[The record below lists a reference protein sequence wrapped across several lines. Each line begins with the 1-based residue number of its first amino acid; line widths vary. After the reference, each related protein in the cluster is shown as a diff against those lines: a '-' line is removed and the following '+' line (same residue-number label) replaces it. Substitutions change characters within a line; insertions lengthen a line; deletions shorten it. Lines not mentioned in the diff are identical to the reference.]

1 MFPPV
6 AGLKNVLNKLAAFWE
21 TVMLIQISKIK
32 MKIFGIGFNNHMA
45 QHGKCYIFS
54 LKITPH

>member
-32 MKIFGIGFNNHMA
+32 MKNFGIGFNNHMA
-45 QHGKCYIFS
+45 QHGKCHTQQF
-54 LKITPH
+54 